1 MNHRVE
7 LLIKLKNLTPAQ
19 FADELK
25 VQRANVS
32 HILNGRNKPSLDF
45 VQRIIRRYPDVN
57 IRWLLFGEGE
67 ILALSHQNNDKIDET
82 KNEDKKD
89 ETTPLKPGAHVVAM
103 KLFPD
108 EDTSPDTESIPEAVK
123 TEKIDIQE
131 ADLLEDIDKNQA
143 SETENKT
150 GTEKSGTEKK
160 QLSGTQSPNYS
171 EYNPTQAGVNKA
183 KDQKQVVKIIFFYS
197 DRTFEI
203 FLPEEK

>member
-67 ILALSHQNNDKIDET
+67 ILALSHQNNDKIDV
-82 KNEDKKD
+82 KLRMKIKKMR
-89 ETTPLKPGAHVVAM
+89 PL
-103 KLFPD
+103 L
-108 EDTSPDTESIPEAVK
+108 
-123 TEKIDIQE
+123 
-131 ADLLEDIDKNQA
+131 
-143 SETENKT
+143 
-150 GTEKSGTEKK
+150 
-160 QLSGTQSPNYS
+160 
-171 EYNPTQAGVNKA
+171 
-183 KDQKQVVKIIFFYS
+183 
-197 DRTFEI
+197 
-203 FLPEEK
+203 

>member
-1 MNHRVE
+1 
-7 LLIKLKNLTPAQ
+7 
-19 FADELK
+19 
-25 VQRANVS
+25 
-32 HILNGRNKPSLDF
+32 
-45 VQRIIRRYPDVN
+45 
-57 IRWLLFGEGE
+57 
-67 ILALSHQNNDKIDET
+67 
-82 KNEDKKD
+82 
-89 ETTPLKPGAHVVAM
+89 M

-123 TEKIDIQE
+123 TEKIDVQE

-203 FLPEEK
+203 FLPDEK